1 MYSRIFLYN
10 IVFYIN
16 FYEKATLLLLVI
28 VNEQNKITGGIIMKK
43 QKQNEI
49 AWNFSPRTDLAIE
62 AREFAQ
68 QQKQNTEELD
78 GVKVEIKNTD
88 IYQITHVKILN
99 ETGSQTMGKPIGNYI
114 TIESELLKQN
124 DITSHEQI
132 MKTAAEHIAGL
143 SKLSQKSTIL
153 VVGLGNWNITPDALG
168 PKVIDKILV
177 TRHLDG
183 VLPEEIQKSVRSV
196 AAISPGVMGIT
207 GIETVEIIQGVV
219 EKLKPDL
226 VIAIDAL
233 AARKFSRINSTI
245 QMSDTGV
252 APGAGVGNKRMT
264 LNEQTL
270 GIPVIAL
277 GVPTVVDAAT
287 LINDT
292 MDRMLE
298 EMIAQ
303 TEQGSAFYEMLHN
316 MDTDEKYRL
325 IVDILNPYV
334 GNMFVTPKEVDAVV
348 ERLANIIANA
358 INIAIQPGITMEDIN
373 RFTY

>member
-1 MYSRIFLYN
+1 
-10 IVFYIN
+10 
-16 FYEKATLLLLVI
+16 
-28 VNEQNKITGGIIMKK
+28 MKK
-43 QKQNEI
+43 QKEI

-62 AREFAQ
+62 ARELAQ
-68 QQKQNTEELD
+68 EQKQNTEELD

-99 ETGSQTMGKPIGNYI
+99 EIGSQTMGKPIGNYI
-114 TIESELLKQN
+114 TIESELLKEN

-132 MKTAAEHIAGL
+132 MKTVAEHIAGL
-143 SKLSQKSTIL
+143 SKLNQKSTIL

-177 TRHLDG
+177 TRHLNG

-226 VIAIDAL
+226 IIAIDAL

-270 GIPVIAL
+270 GVPVLAL

>member
-1 MYSRIFLYN
+1 
-10 IVFYIN
+10 
-16 FYEKATLLLLVI
+16 
-28 VNEQNKITGGIIMKK
+28 MKK
-43 QKQNEI
+43 QKQNKI

-316 MDTDEKYRL
+316 MDTDEKYKL

>member
-1 MYSRIFLYN
+1 
-10 IVFYIN
+10 
-16 FYEKATLLLLVI
+16 
-28 VNEQNKITGGIIMKK
+28 MKK
-43 QKQNEI
+43 QKQNKI

-316 MDTDEKYRL
+316 MDTDEKYKL

-358 INIAIQPGITMEDIN
+358 INIAIQPGITMEDVN

>member
-1 MYSRIFLYN
+1 
-10 IVFYIN
+10 
-16 FYEKATLLLLVI
+16 
-28 VNEQNKITGGIIMKK
+28 MKK

>member
-1 MYSRIFLYN
+1 
-10 IVFYIN
+10 
-16 FYEKATLLLLVI
+16 
-28 VNEQNKITGGIIMKK
+28 MKK
-43 QKQNEI
+43 QKQNKI

-252 APGAGVGNKRMT
+252 ARCACVGNKRMT
-264 LNEQTL
+264 LNEHTL

-316 MDTDEKYRL
+316 MDTDEKYKL

>member
-1 MYSRIFLYN
+1 
-10 IVFYIN
+10 
-16 FYEKATLLLLVI
+16 
-28 VNEQNKITGGIIMKK
+28 MKK

-49 AWNFSPRTDLAIE
+49 AWNFSPRTDLATE

>member
-1 MYSRIFLYN
+1 
-10 IVFYIN
+10 
-16 FYEKATLLLLVI
+16 
-28 VNEQNKITGGIIMKK
+28 MKK
-43 QKQNEI
+43 QKQNKI

-316 MDTDEKYRL
+316 MDTDEKYKL
-325 IVDILNPYV
+325 IVDISNPYV

>member
-1 MYSRIFLYN
+1 
-10 IVFYIN
+10 
-16 FYEKATLLLLVI
+16 
-28 VNEQNKITGGIIMKK
+28 MKK
-43 QKQNEI
+43 QKQNKI

>member
-1 MYSRIFLYN
+1 
-10 IVFYIN
+10 
-16 FYEKATLLLLVI
+16 
-28 VNEQNKITGGIIMKK
+28 MKK

-325 IVDILNPYV
+325 IVDLSLIH
-334 GNMFVTPKEVDAVV
+334 
-348 ERLANIIANA
+348 I
-358 INIAIQPGITMEDIN
+358 
-373 RFTY
+373 

>member
-1 MYSRIFLYN
+1 
-10 IVFYIN
+10 
-16 FYEKATLLLLVI
+16 
-28 VNEQNKITGGIIMKK
+28 MKK

-132 MKTAAEHIAGL
+132 MKTVAEHIAGL

-316 MDTDEKYRL
+316 MDTDEKYKL

>member
-1 MYSRIFLYN
+1 MQ
-10 IVFYIN
+10 
-16 FYEKATLLLLVI
+16 K
-28 VNEQNKITGGIIMKK
+28 NK
-43 QKQNEI
+43 EI
-49 AWNFSPRTDLAIE
+49 DIPWNFSPRTDLAIE
-62 AREFAQ
+62 ARELAQ
-68 QQKQNTEELD
+68 EEQKSSEELE
-78 GVKVEIKNTD
+78 GVILQTKQTNVC
-88 IYQITHVKILN
+88 QITHVKILN

-114 TIESELLKQN
+114 TIESELLKEN
-124 DITSHEQI
+124 DITSHEQMMQI
-132 MKTAAEHIAGL
+132 VAEHIAGL
-143 SKLSQKSTIL
+143 TKLNKKSTIL

-168 PKVIDKILV
+168 PKVIEKILV

-183 VLPEEIQKSVRSV
+183 ILPEEINKSVRSV

-207 GIETVEIIQGVV
+207 GIETGEIIKGVV
-219 EKLKPDL
+219 EKLHPDL

-233 AARKFSRINSTI
+233 AARKFSRINATI

-252 APGAGVGNKRMT
+252 APGAAVGNKPMT
-264 LNEQTL
+264 LDKNSL
-270 GIPVIAL
+270 GVPVLAL

-303 TEQGSAFYEMLHN
+303 TKEGSAFYEMLQS
-316 MDTDEKYRL
+316 MDTEEKYRL
-325 IVDILNPYV
+325 IVEILNPYV

-348 ERLANIIANA
+348 DRLANIIANA
-358 INIAIQPGITMEDIN
+358 INIALHPGITMEDIN

>member
-1 MYSRIFLYN
+1 
-10 IVFYIN
+10 
-16 FYEKATLLLLVI
+16 
-28 VNEQNKITGGIIMKK
+28 MKK

-252 APGAGVGNKRMT
+252 APGAGVGNKRLT